1 MKRIFL
7 ITVGMFLLGTAA
19 VFAGSKAEK
28 FEVKGVCVLCE
39 KRIEKA
45 ALSVDGV
52 LKADWNK
59 ETKIIE
65 VIFIDTKTDLLKIET
80 AIAKVGHN
88 TPNVKS
94 TEEVFRKLPGCCQYS
109 RSSNPIGVLEDGTR
123 GAYCPKH

>member
-1 MKRIFL
+1 
-7 ITVGMFLLGTAA
+7 MFLLGTAT
-19 VFAGSKAEK
+19 VFAGNKTEK
-28 FEVKGVCVLCE
+28 FEVKGVCELCE

-65 VIFIDTKTDLLKIET
+65 VLFIDTKTNLLKIET

-88 TPNVKS
+88 TPNVKA
-94 TEEVFRKLPGCCQYS
+94 TEEVFRKLPGCCQYN
-109 RSSNPIGVLEDGTR
+109 RSSNSIGTLEDGTR
-123 GAYCPKH
+123 DAYCPDKH

>member
-1 MKRIFL
+1 
-7 ITVGMFLLGTAA
+7 MFLLGTAT
-19 VFAGSKAEK
+19 VFAGNKTEK
-28 FEVKGVCVLCE
+28 FEVKGVCELCE

-45 ALSVDGV
+45 ALSVEGV

-88 TPNVKS
+88 TPNVKA

-109 RSSNPIGVLEDGTR
+109 RTSSSHRGHESGTR
-123 GAYCPKH
+123 DAYCPDEH